1 MIFDRFP
8 SGLTVWFV
16 RPALRCRMAFLLF
29 LSVAAIASKAQE
41 ITYAR
46 QIIDTLASETMA
58 GRGYVRNAN
67 ALVAEYIASQL
78 RSNHVQAPESG
89 YFQEFTLPINTFP
102 GKAELWVNGKP
113 LKAGTDFIVSA
124 TAPEIA
130 GNFRITPVSEHTL
143 LNRKKL
149 EKLLKKDH
157 SRSLILIDKQG
168 MTKTSLR
175 LVDSLTGTNGMR
187 AAGYIV
193 LTDRARLLWGISQG
207 YRQLDFPVFE
217 VLKPAMPVKAREAEV
232 NLEAV
237 FQPAMKVRNV
247 LGFIPGAAV
256 PDSFLVFTA
265 HFDHIGMLGNE
276 AYFPGANDNASGVA
290 MMLDMARHYALPENR
305 HRYSLMFIAL
315 SAEEAGLLGS
325 EYYVENPVFPLS
337 QIAFLINLDMVGTG
351 SEGITMVNGKTFT
364 RQFDKLSS
372 INAEN
377 EYILKVV
384 QRGESCN
391 SDHCPFYKKGVPAV
405 FIYSMGK
412 EHTEYHNIYDT
423 AERVPLT
430 EYEDIFRLLR
440 DFVNTF

>member
-1 MIFDRFP
+1 MISARTS
-8 SGLTVWFV
+8 SGLIAWLT
-16 RPALRCRMAFLLF
+16 RPAPHGSIALLLF
-29 LSVAAIASKAQE
+29 LSLTGFVTKAQD
-41 ITYAR
+41 IGYAR
-46 QIIDTLASETMA
+46 RIIDTLASETMA

-67 ALVAEYIASQL
+67 ALAAEYIASQL
-78 RSNHVQAPESG
+78 HRNNVQAPATG
-89 YFQEFTLPINTFP
+89 PFQEFTLPINTFP
-102 GKAELWVNGKP
+102 GKADLTVNGKL

-124 TAPEIA
+124 TSPSVS
-130 GNFRITPVSEHTL
+130 GNFRLISVSQRTL
-143 LNRKKL
+143 LSRKKL
-149 EKLLKKDH
+149 GKLIKKDH
-157 SRSLILIDKQG
+157 SGSMILIDKSG
-168 MTKTSLR
+168 LSKTSLR
-175 LVDSLTGTNGMR
+175 LVDSITGTNAMR
-187 AAGYIV
+187 ADGYIV

-207 YRQLDFPVFE
+207 YRQLGYPVFE
-217 VLKPAMPVKAREAEV
+217 VLKPSMPLKARIAEV

-237 FQPAMKVRNV
+237 FHPEMKVRNV

-265 HFDHIGMLGNE
+265 HFDHIGMLGDV

-290 MMLDMARHYALPENR
+290 MMLDIARHYALPGNR
-305 HRYSLMFIAL
+305 HRYSLAFIAL
-315 SAEEAGLLGS
+315 AAEEAGLLGS

-364 RQFDKLSS
+364 QQFDKLSA

-377 EYILKVV
+377 EYILKVA

-423 AERVPLT
+423 ADRIPLT

-440 DFVNTF
+440 DFINTF